1 VPAPGW
7 STNYSW
13 ITMHLL
19 LCLFILFM
27 AGLAAV
33 LMQQGEFT
41 GDNHESDEDDEPNWP
56 VGPE

>member
-1 VPAPGW
+1 
-7 STNYSW
+7 
-13 ITMHLL
+13 MHLL